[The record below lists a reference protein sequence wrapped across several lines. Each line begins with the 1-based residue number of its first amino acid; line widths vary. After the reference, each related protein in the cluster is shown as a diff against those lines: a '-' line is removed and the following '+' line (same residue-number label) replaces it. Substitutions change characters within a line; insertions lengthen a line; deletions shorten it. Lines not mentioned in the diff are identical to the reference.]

1 MEGTSRHDLSS
12 QTRIALFILIGT
24 HSQAMQT
31 THDLPSH
38 VDRVL
43 EEFIAVAR
51 QICGD
56 TLRSVVLYGSGAEG
70 KLRATSD
77 VNLVLVL
84 SEFTVPMA
92 DALREP
98 LRVGQAAARLAVMF
112 LLESE
117 VSTAVNAYPVKFLDI
132 MHRHRVLYGSNPFSG
147 LFVSRDASVFR
158 LKQVVLN
165 LRLRLRSQYVLRGSN
180 EEQLALVV
188 ADAAGPLR
196 SCAAT
201 ILELEGHPAPSPKE
215 ALEQLILP
223 LEDPAWRE
231 VVSHLSE
238 ARQTRRLQAG
248 VAGKTVFRLMELT
261 QLLLS
266 RVSDLPKES

>member
-1 MEGTSRHDLSS
+1 
-12 QTRIALFILIGT
+12 
-24 HSQAMQT
+24 MQI

-38 VDRVL
+38 VGSVL
-43 EEFIAVAR
+43 EQFIAAVR
-51 QICGD
+51 QTCGE

-84 SEFTVPMA
+84 SEFTA
-92 DALREP
+92 STAEALREP

-117 VSTAVNAYPVKFLDI
+117 VSAAVNAYPVKFLDI
-132 MHRHRVLYGSNPFSG
+132 MHRHRVLYGSNPFSD

-158 LKQVVLN
+158 LKQVLLN

-188 ADAAGPLR
+188 ADATGPLR

-201 ILELEGHPAPSPKE
+201 ILELEDHPAPSPKE
-215 ALEQLILP
+215 ALEQIVLP
-223 LEDPAWRE
+223 LGDPAWRE
-231 VVSHLSE
+231 IAGHLSE
-238 ARQTRRLQAG
+238 VRETRRLPAG
-248 VAGKTVFRLMELT
+248 VAGKTVFRLLELT
-261 QLLLS
+261 ELLLS
-266 RVSDLPKES
+266 RVSNLP

>member
-1 MEGTSRHDLSS
+1 
-12 QTRIALFILIGT
+12 
-24 HSQAMQT
+24 MQT
-31 THDLPSH
+31 THDLPAH
-38 VDRVL
+38 VNRVL
-43 EEFIAVAR
+43 EEFIAAAR
-51 QICGD
+51 QVCGD
-56 TLRSVVLYGSGAEG
+56 ALRAVVLYGSGAEG
-70 KLRATSD
+70 RLRATSD
-77 VNLVLVL
+77 VNLILVL
-84 SEFTVPMA
+84 TEFTPHMA

-117 VSTAVNAYPVKFLDI
+117 VSAAVNAYAVKYLDI
-132 MHRHRVLYGSNPFSG
+132 IHRHRILYGSNPFEG
-147 LFVSRDASVFR
+147 LSFSRDACVFR
-158 LKQVVLN
+158 LKQVLLN
-165 LRLRLRSQYVLRGSN
+165 LRLRLRSLYILRGLN

-201 ILELEGHPAPSPKE
+201 LLELEGHPASSPKE
-215 ALEQLILP
+215 ALEQMILP

-238 ARQTRRLQAG
+238 ARETRRLRAG
-248 VAGKTVFRLMELT
+248 VAGKTLFRLMELT

-266 RVSDLPKES
+266 RVSNLPKEP